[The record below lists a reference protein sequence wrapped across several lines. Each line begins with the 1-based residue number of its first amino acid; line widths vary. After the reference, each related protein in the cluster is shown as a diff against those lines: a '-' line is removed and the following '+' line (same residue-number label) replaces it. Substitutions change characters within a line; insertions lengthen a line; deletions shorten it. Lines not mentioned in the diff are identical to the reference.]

1 MKEMYEGG
9 KKSETSLARAVH
21 ILTLGAF
28 AWEEDSS
35 DVIEI
40 GVSANIFAIYMN
52 VEVMSHN

>member
-1 MKEMYEGG
+1 MYEGG

-40 GVSANIFAIYMN
+40 GVSSNIFAIYIYYEYRIH
-52 VEVMSHN
+52 VS

>member
-1 MKEMYEGG
+1 MYEGG